1 VSSTKAHFLLD
12 LNALIAL
19 ADHDHE
25 YHEAIQNWFISS
37 GKADWGVCPL
47 TDAGFVRVTT
57 NPAYRGP
64 TRTIAQ
70 ATAILAEF
78 ASHPGYRYWSITNT
92 WAVLTAPFSA
102 RVLGHRQVTDA
113 YLLGLAIKEEGVLV
127 TFDKGIKYLAGTDY
141 SRNILVLDGS

>member
-1 VSSTKAHFLLD
+1 VNSIKARYLLD
-12 LNALIAL
+12 LNALIFL
-19 ADHDHE
+19 ADPDGLH
-25 YHEAIQNWFISS
+25 YRAMLKWFDSS
-37 GKADWGVCPL
+37 GKEDWGVCPL
-47 TDAGFVRVTT
+47 TEAGFVRVTT

-64 TRTIAQ
+64 TRTFAQ

-78 ASHPGYRYWSITNT
+78 ATHPGYRYWSITDR

-102 RVLGHRQVTDA
+102 RVLGHQQVTDA

-141 SRNILVLDGS
+141 SRNLLVLDGS